1 MGKANAAGL
10 ICSMDMPI
18 TARGATQGYA
28 ASTYVD
34 NVRRDAAFHVF
45 IAAYAF
51 VGYAVASAAGVP
63 HKFAPFTYASMAVTG
78 LAQPLALVLA
88 GIGVWSLRS
97 PAPLQA
103 FRTTLAKVLMGPQT
117 VAGLLLFASLLIFI
131 GVFTSLKTML
141 PDLNPFFADPYLADL
156 DRLLHGQ
163 DPWMYAVALLPPRLT
178 PVIEVMYFGV
188 WMLLLMAPMLAVL
201 LVPGLRAVRSQY
213 VWTALIIWPLLGN
226 LVAGALMSAGPVF
239 YDRIVGDP
247 RFENLMAHIAQHANY
262 QEFAQAYLWKFYVS
276 GEAGAG
282 VAISAFP
289 SMHLANATL
298 LVLLASRVHR
308 WLLWAAVAFC
318 GLILFGSVYLGWHYA
333 VDGYFSIAATV
344 LIWNVV
350 GCALKSQSLN
360 RAARTLRRSAC
371 SQSAR

>member
-1 MGKANAAGL
+1 MN
-10 ICSMDMPI
+10 MPI
-18 TARGATQGYA
+18 AARSAIQGYA
-28 ASTYVD
+28 TQPYVD
-34 NVRRDAAFHVF
+34 HVRRDAAFHAF
-45 IAAYAF
+45 IAVYAL
-51 VGYAVASAAGVP
+51 VGFAVAIVVGVP
-63 HKFAPFTYASMAVTG
+63 HKFAPFTYAILVVMG
-78 LAQPLALVLA
+78 LGKPLALLVVGFGL
-88 GIGVWSLRS
+88 WSLRS
-97 PAPLQA
+97 STPLQA
-103 FRTTLAKVLMGPQT
+103 FRSILAKVLMGPQT

-156 DRLLHGQ
+156 DRLLHGR

-178 PVIEVMYFGV
+178 PVIEVLYFGV

-201 LVPGLRAVRSQY
+201 LVPGLRAVRAQY

-226 LVAGALMSAGPVF
+226 LIAGAAMSAGPVF
-239 YDRIVGDP
+239 YDRIVGDA
-247 RFENLMAHIAQHANY
+247 RFGSLMAHVAQYARY
-262 QEFAQAYLWKFYVS
+262 QELAQAYLWKSYVS

-308 WLLWAAVAFC
+308 WLLWAAVVFC

-344 LIWNVV
+344 LIWKVV
-350 GCALKSQSLN
+350 GWRLKRKPLVQT
-360 RAARTLRRSAC
+360 ARP
-371 SQSAR
+371 